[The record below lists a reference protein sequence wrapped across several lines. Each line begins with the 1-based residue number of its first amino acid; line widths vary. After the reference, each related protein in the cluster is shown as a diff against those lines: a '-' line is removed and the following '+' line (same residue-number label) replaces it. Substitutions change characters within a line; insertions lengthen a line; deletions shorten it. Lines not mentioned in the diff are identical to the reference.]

1 MRICVYGAGS
11 IGCYV
16 GGRLAAGGADVVF
29 VGREP
34 MAASVRE
41 HGLRLTDGQG
51 ADLIVPPDQVVFAT
65 TPDAAADADLVLVCV
80 KSVATARAADELAAV
95 IPSDA
100 LVISFQNGIR
110 NTEVLRSRLPGRT
123 VLPGMVQF
131 NVVHRGDG
139 AFHAGTEGGL
149 DVERVAGLSAFAK
162 DFEDAGLELHQHDDM
177 PPVQWAKLLLNLNN
191 PVNALSG
198 LPLKAELSQRGYRR
212 CLALA
217 QTETLGILDAAG
229 IEPARLTP
237 LPPTLMPRL
246 LGVPDALFARLAK
259 RMLAIDPHARTSMLD
274 DLEAGRRTEI
284 DHLNGE
290 VVRLAETHGRTAP
303 VNARLVELIHEAESG
318 GRRHWPAPA
327 LLADLRS
334 SARQPT

>member
-16 GGRLAAGGADVVF
+16 GGRLLAGGADVVL

-34 MAASVRE
+34 MAAELAE
-41 HGLRLTDGQG
+41 HGLRLTDWQG
-51 ADLIVPPDQVVFAT
+51 ADLRVPPDRVRFETGPKGAEG
-65 TPDAAADADLVLVCV
+65 AELVLVCV
-80 KSVATARAADELAAV
+80 KSAATGSAAAELADVIAEDAV
-95 IPSDA
+95 
-100 LVISFQNGIR
+100 VVSFQNGMR
-110 NTEVLRSRLPGRT
+110 NPDVLREALPGRT
-123 VLPGMVQF
+123 VVPGMVQF
-131 NVVHRGDG
+131 NVVHRGGG

-149 DVERVAGLSAFAK
+149 DVERVAGLQAFAAH
-162 DFEDAGLELHQHDDM
+162 FEAAGLPLHQHDDM

-217 QTETLGILDAAG
+217 QTETLGLLAAAG

-237 LPPTLMPRL
+237 LPPRLMPRL

-274 DLEAGRRTEI
+274 DLEAGRPTEI

-290 VVRLAETHGRTAP
+290 VVRLAESLHRPAP
-303 VNARLVELIHEAESG
+303 VNARLVELVHAAEAT
-318 GRRHWPAPA
+318 GRRRWPAD
-327 LLADLRS
+327 DLFAELRRA
-334 SARQPT
+334 ARRP